1 MVHGLV
7 EAVSKGDSGE
17 RGGEVVHRLM
27 KEISK
32 GDCGER
38 GGEVIN
44 YSVEVFPKSKCKKSV
59 GEVIHSCVG
68 EEGQLEVSGG
78 HSVIVVV
85 VVILE
90 GLYDEG
96 GRKGGR
102 ERGREGRREV
112 EKRLDDDVAWVEG
125 CDCLSQWNTSCKR
138 KTISKRS
145 LVE

>member
-17 RGGEVVHRLM
+17 RGGEVVHRLI

-38 GGEVIN
+38 GGEVIS

-78 HSVIVVV
+78 HAVIVVV

-90 GLYDEG
+90 GVDVERV
-96 GRKGGR
+96 RKG
-102 ERGREGRREV
+102 GREGRREV

-125 CDCLSQWNTSCKR
+125 CDCLSQGNTSCKR

-145 LVE
+145 LVG